1 MRSGSKWAVCY
12 LASTTSRVPA
22 SHTRRKSLDR
32 VLAPPAP
39 PQGQSLHQ
47 REQNRAIAR
56 RTAVVLQG
64 LKEWKG
70 QQGGGERGWGA
81 VVRRRLVN
89 PCEYN
94 VLNDG
99 QAGWGAGWHVVA
111 LRTCHCMCVC
121 VCARARAC
129 VCVYVCMYVCV
140 CSATA
145 ASPSGLYAVG
155 GASFQTSPL
164 LMKRRRRREGEEEE
178 EKEGLFKVRSPPLSA
193 LRSDAVN
200 SEEDSER
207 DRATL
212 V

>member
-1 MRSGSKWAVCY
+1 MRLAFWQQVGSVLLSVDDIQGAGVTYAPEKPGQGIGSTGSTSGAE
-12 LASTTSRVPA
+12 
-22 SHTRRKSLDR
+22 
-32 VLAPPAP
+32 PAP
-39 PQGQSLHQ
+39 KRAKQS
-47 REQNRAIAR
+47 NRAPHGRGTTGVEGMEGA
-56 RTAVVLQG
+56 AG
-64 LKEWKG
+64 
-70 QQGGGERGWGA
+70 GGGERGWGA

-129 VCVYVCMYVCV
+129 VCMCVCMCVCV

-145 ASPSGLYAVG
+145 ASPSSLYAVG
-155 GASFQTSPL
+155 GASFQSSPL
-164 LMKRRRRREGEEEE
+164 LMKRRRRREAEEEEEE
-178 EKEGLFKVRSPPLSA
+178 EKEGLFKA
-193 LRSDAVN
+193 DAVN
-200 SEEDSER
+200 EDPER
-207 DRATL
+207 DGATQ

>member
-1 MRSGSKWAVCY
+1 
-12 LASTTSRVPA
+12 
-22 SHTRRKSLDR
+22 
-32 VLAPPAP
+32 
-39 PQGQSLHQ
+39 
-47 REQNRAIAR
+47 
-56 RTAVVLQG
+56 
-64 LKEWKG
+64 
-70 QQGGGERGWGA
+70 
-81 VVRRRLVN
+81 
-89 PCEYN
+89 
-94 VLNDG
+94 
-99 QAGWGAGWHVVA
+99 
-111 LRTCHCMCVC
+111 MCVC